1 VTFVDDAGEA
11 CLAAM
16 HHEGAEFIAA
26 DPLTKGIIAEIT
38 RGPPSTRQRCQ
49 NSLNLAH
56 EEEAMTNLDTLINRI
71 DQEIAAEVERQ
82 KAGWAE
88 VVLANRERE
97 LRLQRYET
105 EAKHI
110 IELVKPRLDAFIER
124 FKAVVKAEPVVRQHT
139 RAVNLTFAATV
150 ANVTLRF
157 EVFPD
162 RDVNHI
168 RLECTQEIIPVLV
181 RYDKQ
186 SVLEFTLD
194 GVQDDAVVKWFD
206 DRIVAFVKAYIA
218 LVLQDAAL
226 QEQLKDQFVED
237 PVARIRFP
245 KYLASSTLERDGQTY
260 YFVDEETRR
269 EFEKQPA
276 AQ

>member
-1 VTFVDDAGEA
+1 MSDINA
-11 CLAAM
+11 
-16 HHEGAEFIAA
+16 
-26 DPLTKGIIAEIT
+26 
-38 RGPPSTRQRCQ
+38 
-49 NSLNLAH
+49 
-56 EEEAMTNLDTLINRI
+56 LISRI

-82 KAGWAE
+82 KTGWAE
-88 VVLANRERE
+88 LVRANRERG

-105 EAKHI
+105 QAKHI

-124 FKAVVKAEPVVRQHT
+124 FKAVVKAEPMVREHT
-139 RAVNLTFAATV
+139 RAVNLTFSATV
-150 ANVTLRF
+150 AKATLRF

-168 RLECTQEIIPVLV
+168 RLECTQDIIPVVV

-186 SVLEFTLD
+186 SALEFPLA
-194 GVQDDAVVKWFD
+194 GVQDDAVIQWFD
-206 DRIVAFVKAYIA
+206 DRIVSFVQAYVA
-218 LVLQDAAL
+218 LVRQDAEL
-226 QEQLKDQFVED
+226 REQLKDAFVED

-245 KYLASSTLERDGQTY
+245 KYLASSTLERDGRTY

-276 AQ
+276 AK